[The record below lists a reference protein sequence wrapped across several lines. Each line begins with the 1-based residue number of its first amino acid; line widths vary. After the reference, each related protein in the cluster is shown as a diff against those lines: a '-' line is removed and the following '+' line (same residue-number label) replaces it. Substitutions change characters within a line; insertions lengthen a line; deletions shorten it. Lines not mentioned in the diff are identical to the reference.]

1 MINKLQSF
9 FLVGVFILSPFV
21 LLAQEPD
28 TGGVEDFSGMST
40 DDIPNINPQA
50 MVADS
55 INSFKAA
62 FGITQIG
69 GDTFVGTR
77 LQPEVSLLKVGF
89 GLDIPIQFNIN
100 DMSFRYEEFLGE
112 DSVFKATDIFR
123 MIRYFR
129 YGKQKVDPFY
139 IRLGDMTG
147 VSLGFGTLV
156 NNYSNSPSFE
166 NRKFGVNLDFNIKEV
181 FGVEGIFSDVTGFNM
196 LAIRPYV
203 RPFRTTKIPILKTLE
218 FGYGYVTDKGVT
230 SENSSFLTN
239 GIQASNFDMGVTFLN
254 TSFIKLIGFGQS
266 SVIKKINSDTLA
278 QIFAT
283 DSISY
288 GRGEGTSFGLSS
300 QMKVAGNLFR
310 FDTRIERLM
319 YKDNYIPQFFD
330 AIYEINK
337 DEKIQSLGTS
347 TNSQGIYGS
356 LGISIIDKIRITGSL
371 LLPDQVSVE
380 TPALVSVQLETADLI
395 EKLTLSGSYIKGNL
409 ESLQDA
415 FVLDQRSLANVNLSY
430 QIASFLIIGGEYRWT
445 FARTET
451 GTIEATD
458 YFRPYFALNFPF
470 GGGKNKDKDEV
481 GE

>member
-9 FLVGVFILSPFV
+9 FLVGIFILSPFV

-69 GDTFVGTR
+69 GETFVGTR
-77 LQPEVSLLKVGF
+77 LQPEVSLLKLGF
-89 GLDIPIQFNIN
+89 GLDVPIQFNIN
-100 DMSFRYEEFLGE
+100 DKSFRYEEFLGE
-112 DSVFKATDIFR
+112 DSVFKATDVLR

-156 NNYSNSPSFE
+156 NNYTNSPSFE

-181 FGVEGIFSDVTGFNM
+181 FGVEGIFSDVSGFNM

-203 RPFRTTKIPILKTLE
+203 RPFRTTKVPILRTLE
-218 FGYGYVTDKGVT
+218 IGYGYVTDKGG
-230 SENSSFLTN
+230 SAENAAYLTN
-239 GIQASNFDMGVTFLN
+239 GIQASNYDVGVTFLN
-254 TSFIKLIGFGQS
+254 TAFIKLIGYGQS
-266 SVIKKINSDTLA
+266 SVIEKVKSDSLD
-278 QIFAT
+278 QLFVT
-283 DSISY
+283 DGITY
-288 GRGEGTSFGLSS
+288 GKGEGTSFGLSS

-310 FDTRIERLM
+310 FDTRIERLI
-319 YKDNYIPQFFD
+319 YKDNYLPQFFD
-330 AIYEINK
+330 AMYEINK
-337 DEKIQSLGTS
+337 DEKIYSLGSATTS
-347 TNSQGIYGS
+347 NGIYGS
-356 LGISIIDKIRITGSL
+356 LGISIIDKIRFTGAL
-371 LLPDQVSVE
+371 LLPDNISIE
-380 TPALVSVQLETADLI
+380 TPALVRVQLETAELI
-395 EKLTLSGSYIKGNL
+395 ENLTLSGSYIKGNL
-409 ESLQDA
+409 ADLSDA
-415 FVLDQRSLANVNLSY
+415 FILDDRSLANVNLSY
-430 QIASFLIIGGEYRWT
+430 DIASFLIIGAEYRWT
-445 FARTET
+445 FARTEM

-470 GGGKNKDKDEV
+470 GGGKNKDQDI